1 MSKMYFF
8 SISKSQ
14 ISSRLKIWV
23 ISLHR
28 LPWTNSSWYGIGQ
41 QAMLWK
47 IKQVKYGTTWLVK
60 LRPRYNWKLRDFT
73 LHTRHYLAHNFSFG
87 FWYQMPKTRTRRTRR
102 TKTMTR
108 TRTSGFP
115 PQMLQCYFAR
125 LNTMHVY
132 SAPVPQCTCWSV
144 GLAAWF
150 LLVVWWTWC
159 LW

>member
-87 FWYQMPKTRTRRTRR
+87 FWYQMPKTLLNYFQCTRRTR
-102 TKTMTR
+102 MTR
-108 TRTSGFP
+108 KTRTMTRTSGFSP
-115 PQMLQCYFAR
+115 PD
-125 LNTMHVY
+125 
-132 SAPVPQCTCWSV
+132 
-144 GLAAWF
+144 AAVLF
-150 LLVVWWTWC
+150 CEAQHQACVLCSCPPMYVLIAGRHKVRESGN
-159 LW
+159 